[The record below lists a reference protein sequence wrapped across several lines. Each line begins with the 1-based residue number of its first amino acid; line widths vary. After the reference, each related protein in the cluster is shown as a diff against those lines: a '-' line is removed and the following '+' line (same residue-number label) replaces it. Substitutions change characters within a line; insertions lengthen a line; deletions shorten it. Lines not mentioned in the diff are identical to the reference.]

1 MGLRVAVG
9 VAVDMVA
16 IVGAPLG
23 AGAEEGMMRARPA
36 VAAKL

>member
-1 MGLRVAVG
+1 MGLRVAGG

-16 IVGAPLG
+16 IVGAPL
-23 AGAEEGMMRARPA
+23 GAEEGMMRARPA